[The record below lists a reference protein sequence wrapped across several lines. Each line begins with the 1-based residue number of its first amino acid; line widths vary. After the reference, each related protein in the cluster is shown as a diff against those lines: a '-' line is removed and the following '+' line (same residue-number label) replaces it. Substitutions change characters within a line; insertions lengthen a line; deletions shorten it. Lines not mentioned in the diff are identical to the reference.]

1 MSGTNFD
8 TGIMINSLM
17 QLDSVV
23 ASTANNLKTSFETQL
38 ATVSTSFIST
48 FTTATTA
55 FYSLLIVPDQLATAF
70 NNLGMSSMAFSVG
83 LTGQVGASISELIVK
98 AEELQSKFN
107 ESAVSAE
114 LCMTFAF
121 ANITLSLAENTL
133 AILGAFTLN
142 FEAIKLK
149 SAEVSDEIK
158 KNFKNSYETIEADLI
173 TAKENLGK
181 ELDEIKGLFSATADS
196 AKISIQDATVNIQQN
211 LIIIGDS
218 TKENTDKAGDGW
230 FKMFDSS
237 STFISH
243 LSGSLSTINGV
254 ITLLKTFKGLHIAGA
269 AAQAAS
275 TSATVANTGAT
286 AAAGVSFTSAA
297 LGALAFG
304 AGMLLLGGG
313 ILLAA
318 SALALLAK
326 VAFNAYKLLGLNTH
340 GVKAADFDFSF
351 SIPGLADGGFPS
363 MGQMFIARE
372 AGPELVGTIG
382 SRSAVVNNDQIVES
396 VSAGVYRAVK
406 AAMGQNGGGVIQL
419 ILDGTK
425 VAEVVSDNVNA
436 ITRRTGRCPILV

>member
-121 ANITLSLAENTL
+121 ANITLSLAENAL

-181 ELDEIKGLFSATADS
+181 E
-196 AKISIQDATVNIQQN
+196 
-211 LIIIGDS
+211 
-218 TKENTDKAGDGW
+218 
-230 FKMFDSS
+230 
-237 STFISH
+237 
-243 LSGSLSTINGV
+243 
-254 ITLLKTFKGLHIAGA
+254 
-269 AAQAAS
+269 
-275 TSATVANTGAT
+275 
-286 AAAGVSFTSAA
+286 
-297 LGALAFG
+297 
-304 AGMLLLGGG
+304 
-313 ILLAA
+313 
-318 SALALLAK
+318 
-326 VAFNAYKLLGLNTH
+326 
-340 GVKAADFDFSF
+340 
-351 SIPGLADGGFPS
+351 
-363 MGQMFIARE
+363 
-372 AGPELVGTIG
+372 
-382 SRSAVVNNDQIVES
+382 
-396 VSAGVYRAVK
+396 
-406 AAMGQNGGGVIQL
+406 
-419 ILDGTK
+419 
-425 VAEVVSDNVNA
+425 
-436 ITRRTGRCPILV
+436 

>member
-98 AEELQSKFN
+98 AEEQSKFN

-121 ANITLSLAENTL
+121 ANITLSLAENAL

-173 TAKENLGK
+173 TAKLGQR
-181 ELDEIKGLFSATADS
+181 I
-196 AKISIQDATVNIQQN
+196 
-211 LIIIGDS
+211 
-218 TKENTDKAGDGW
+218 
-230 FKMFDSS
+230 
-237 STFISH
+237 
-243 LSGSLSTINGV
+243 
-254 ITLLKTFKGLHIAGA
+254 
-269 AAQAAS
+269 
-275 TSATVANTGAT
+275 
-286 AAAGVSFTSAA
+286 
-297 LGALAFG
+297 
-304 AGMLLLGGG
+304 
-313 ILLAA
+313 
-318 SALALLAK
+318 
-326 VAFNAYKLLGLNTH
+326 
-340 GVKAADFDFSF
+340 
-351 SIPGLADGGFPS
+351 
-363 MGQMFIARE
+363 R
-372 AGPELVGTIG
+372 
-382 SRSAVVNNDQIVES
+382 
-396 VSAGVYRAVK
+396 
-406 AAMGQNGGGVIQL
+406 
-419 ILDGTK
+419 
-425 VAEVVSDNVNA
+425 
-436 ITRRTGRCPILV
+436 